1 MVFLAFAE
9 TIQLVPDGTLFVHI
23 AIILLMIYV
32 LNRTLFK
39 PINRVLDE
47 RDRRTRGSSNESK
60 DILRRVDENLSRYE
74 RSLREARAESYRLLE
89 QQRAAAMRVRQG
101 KIEEVREKAARS
113 IEQEKSLIRAQT
125 EEARKSLEE
134 EARRVAAS
142 VSTQILGRPASDT
155 PMQGTHI

>member
-1 MVFLAFAE
+1 M
-9 TIQLVPDGTLFVHI
+9 PDGTLFVHI

>member
-47 RDRRTRGSSNESK
+47 RDRRTRGSSDESK
-60 DILRRVDENLSRYE
+60 DILRRVDESLSHYE
-74 RSLREARAESYRLLE
+74 RSLRAARAESYRLLE
-89 QQRAAAMRVRQG
+89 QQRAEAMRIRQG

-113 IEQEKSLIRAQT
+113 IEEEKSLIRAQT
-125 EEARKSLEE
+125 EEARGSLEE

-142 VSTQILGRPASDT
+142 VSMQILGRPASDT
-155 PMQGTHI
+155 PMQGTRI